1 MKIGIKFCGGC
12 NPVYDRG
19 RRVSRF
25 REAHPEHEY
34 VTSDTNAVCDIWMVV
49 CGCSRRCADTNGLKA
64 GRGIVLLW
72 DEDSFKRLEE
82 EAAEAA
88 REGEAGGSDRRVLHL
103 HEKARRSRMMTSEDV
118 RSFAALTGDKSRL
131 HLDSHTASRAGFERP
146 LVHGMFLDSLVSAV
160 MGTDLPGSGTL
171 YTEHTARF
179 IRPVYIGDT
188 IEITVEFVSFE
199 EREDCYIGMFRG
211 TCRNQNGER
220 VLSAMCSQMM
230 KKSLFKVVAEE
241 SEQTDYDEFRE
252 I

>member
-103 HEKARRSRMMTSEDV
+103 HEKARRSRVKMSEAL
-118 RSFAALTGDKSRL
+118 RPSREIKAACIWIPTPRPGPALNARWSMACFWIPWYRL
-131 HLDSHTASRAGFERP
+131 SWEQ
-146 LVHGMFLDSLVSAV
+146 
-160 MGTDLPGSGTL
+160 
-171 YTEHTARF
+171 
-179 IRPVYIGDT
+179 
-188 IEITVEFVSFE
+188 
-199 EREDCYIGMFRG
+199 
-211 TCRNQNGER
+211 TCREA
-220 VLSAMCSQMM
+220 VLYIRNIPPDSYGR
-230 KKSLFKVVAEE
+230 F
-241 SEQTDYDEFRE
+241 T
-252 I
+252 